1 MPETMSVEEK
11 KRGMDLTRN
20 SKAFILKEVILFYQ
34 GG

>member
-1 MPETMSVEEK
+1 MPETLQVKEK
-11 KRGMDLTRN
+11 NESMDLTRN